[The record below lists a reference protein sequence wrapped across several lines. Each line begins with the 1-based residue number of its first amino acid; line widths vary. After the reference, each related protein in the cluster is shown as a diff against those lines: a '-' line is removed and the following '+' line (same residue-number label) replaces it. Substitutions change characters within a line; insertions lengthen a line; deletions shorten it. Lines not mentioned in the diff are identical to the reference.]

1 MLEGIRIIELEGLG
15 PGPFA
20 AMMLADLGADVIVV
34 HRPSSSVPSMPEQ
47 NIIDRGK
54 RSIVLDLKNKDDLT
68 NMKKLIATADGLIE
82 GFRPGVMEGLG
93 LGPEV
98 ILKNHPGLV
107 YGRMTGWGQNGPKA
121 KDAGHDLNY
130 IALSGAL
137 WYASS
142 AGTPPFTPPT
152 LAGDIGGGALYLV
165 AGILAGLLRAQSTGK
180 GTVIDAA
187 IVDGSAHMMNLLMST
202 QAAGLLSPNRGESFL
217 DGPPWS
223 RCYACADDEWI
234 SVQCLEPKFYAVFIE
249 KLDLKNDPEFNQ
261 QMDQLLWPKMTA
273 RLEQLFSQYPLKHW
287 QEFFENSDAC
297 VAPVYRP
304 QESNNHP
311 HIAERDIWFKVNQEL
326 QARPAPRFD
335 DEIKEPKPSPR
346 RGEHT
351 QEILN
356 SIL

>member
-217 DGPPWS
+217 D
-223 RCYACADDEWI
+223 
-234 SVQCLEPKFYAVFIE
+234 VE
-249 KLDLKNDPEFNQ
+249 KLN
-261 QMDQLLWPKMTA
+261 T
-273 RLEQLFSQYPLKHW
+273 
-287 QEFFENSDAC
+287 
-297 VAPVYRP
+297 VVT
-304 QESNNHP
+304 
-311 HIAERDIWFKVNQEL
+311 HIRYC
-326 QARPAPRFD
+326 
-335 DEIKEPKPSPR
+335 
-346 RGEHT
+346 
-351 QEILN
+351 
-356 SIL
+356 

>member
-1 MLEGIRIIELEGLG
+1 MVCLISWHTT
-15 PGPFA
+15 
-20 AMMLADLGADVIVV
+20 VY
-34 HRPSSSVPSMPEQ
+34 ST
-47 NIIDRGK
+47 NI
-54 RSIVLDLKNKDDLT
+54 
-68 NMKKLIATADGLIE
+68 
-82 GFRPGVMEGLG
+82 
-93 LGPEV
+93 
-98 ILKNHPGLV
+98 
-107 YGRMTGWGQNGPKA
+107 
-121 KDAGHDLNY
+121 
-130 IALSGAL
+130 
-137 WYASS
+137 
-142 AGTPPFTPPT
+142 
-152 LAGDIGGGALYLV
+152 AGDIGGGALYLV

-261 QMDQLLWPKMTA
+261 QMDQSVWPKMTA

-287 QEFFENSDAC
+287 QELFENSDAC

-335 DEIKEPKPSPR
+335 GKIQEPKPSPR

>member
-15 PGPFA
+15 PVPFE

-34 HRPSSSVPSMPEQ
+34 HRPSPSVPSIPEQ
-47 NIIDRGK
+47 NTIDRGK
-54 RSIVLDLKNKDDLT
+54 RSIILDLKNNDDLA
-68 NMKKLIATADGLIE
+68 NMKKLIATANGLIE
-82 GFRPGVMEGLG
+82 GFRPGVMEALG
-93 LGPEV
+93 LGPE
-98 ILKNHPGLV
+98 ILHKDHPDLV
-107 YGRMTGWGQNGPKA
+107 YGRMTGWGQSGPKA

-165 AGILAGLLRAQSTGK
+165 AGILAGLLKAQNTGK
-180 GTVIDAA
+180 GTVVDAA

-223 RCYACADDEWI
+223 RCYASADNEWI

-249 KLDLKNDPEFNQ
+249 KLDLKDDPDFNQ
-261 QMDQLLWPKMTA
+261 QMDQSAWSKMTVT
-273 RLEQLFSQYPLKHW
+273 LEQLFSQYPLKHW
-287 QEFFENSDAC
+287 QELFENSDAC

-311 HIAERDIWFKVNQEL
+311 HIAARDIWFQVNQQF

-335 DEIKEPKPSPR
+335 GQIQEPKPSPR